1 MKAVIHIGTEKTG
14 STSIQNF
21 LLENRQALIQ
31 EGFYYPKSLGALD
44 HRKVSAYCLENN
56 QQDDFFKLNNLSS
69 LKEIEQFK
77 DKLKNDLNKEIKA
90 LPSNIHTV
98 IISSEH
104 LHSRL
109 KSPSEIQNLHDLLSH
124 HFESFEIICYLREQ
138 LDTCISFY
146 STALKSGNAINF
158 ENHLK
163 NCQPNSHYYNY
174 FTLLSL
180 WENCFG
186 HDAIRPSIFKEKE
199 FINNDLIDDFTSKLS
214 PNLLGKLEKNN
225 QKLNTSLSHTGQH
238 VLLSVNQAFPK
249 GSDSNNTSIRDKCNL
264 IISKNLKGKMPFPS
278 DEQCKIIYDSFKES
292 NQQLLEKYFP
302 NKKVLFEYPNTSED
316 PSLQM
321 DETLQ
326 STLVEL
332 FTTIQEECSSSFLKP
347 KNAMIFKEA
356 ALSVEESNLQMA
368 LFLMKLAHS
377 LKPNGPLINKK
388 IKEYQSRIKRK
399 RKRKV

>member
-21 LLENRQALIQ
+21 LFENKQILIQ
-31 EGFYYPKSLGALD
+31 EGFYYPKSLGRID
-44 HRKVSAYCLENN
+44 HRKVSAFCLENN
-56 QQDDFFKLNNLSS
+56 QQDDYFKLNKLNS
-69 LKEIEQFK
+69 LEDIEKFKEQVKIDF
-77 DKLKNDLNKEIKA
+77 NKEMKA

-109 KSPSEIQNLHDLLSH
+109 TSPSEVQNLHDLFSH
-124 HFESFEIICYLREQ
+124 HFESFDIICYLREQ

-146 STALKSGNAINF
+146 STALKSGNPTSF
-158 ENHLK
+158 EHHLK
-163 NCQPNSHYYNY
+163 NCQPKSHYYNY

-186 HDAIRPSIFKEKE
+186 HDSIHPSVFEEKE
-199 FINNDLIDDFTSKLS
+199 FINHNLIDDFTSKLD
-214 PNLLGKLEKNN
+214 PCLIDKLKKSDH
-225 QKLNTSLSHTGQH
+225 KLNTSLSHTGQH

-249 GSDSNNTSIRDKCNL
+249 NSGSLNNDTIRTKCSG
-264 IISKNLKGKMPFPS
+264 IISKNLKGKMAFPS
-278 DEQCKIIYDSFKES
+278 HEQCNTIFDSFKKS
-292 NQQLLEKYFP
+292 NQQVLEKYFP
-302 NKKVLFEYPNTSED
+302 NKKVLFEYPDT
-316 PSLQM
+316 LQ
-321 DETLQ
+321 EPTTQLEEPLQ

-356 ALSVEESNLQMA
+356 ALNMEKNNLEMA

-377 LKPNGPLINKK
+377 LKPNGPLINNK
-388 IKEYQSRIKRK
+388 IKEYQSKIKSKNRT
-399 RKRKV
+399 